1 MGALTIAD
9 LTPMA
14 GEPRVRDARLGEVL
28 GFSAPRLVRRVI
40 KTNREEILSHGSLHQ
55 TDAMVVIGSGARR
68 AVEEYHLN
76 EAQALLVCMF
86 ARTEKAAAVRK
97 QVIEV
102 FLAWRRGE
110 IVADDRRPDEVL
122 ERLQRL
128 ERRLDVLDRLGAA
141 LERLNAGQ
149 SLALTH
155 VVEMWAPVCSGR
167 RPKWWADVELRSF
180 LMMRHRQAKL
190 DDVRADAVER
200 FGETRTPSRSAI
212 HRFWK
217 ALDRLSAAHPSR
229 EVH

>member
-1 MGALTIAD
+1 MAALTIAD

-14 GEPRVRDARLGEVL
+14 GEPRVRDARLSEVL
-28 GFSAPRLVRRVI
+28 GYDRPSRVRDLIGR
-40 KTNREEILSHGSLHQ
+40 RRDEILDHGTLPQ
-55 TDAMVVIGSGARR
+55 VAAVIVAGNGARMD
-68 AVEEYHLN
+68 VEEYHLN

-86 ARTEKAAAVRK
+86 ARTEKAAIVRK
-97 QVIEV
+97 QVIDV

-110 IVADDRRPDEVL
+110 IVAADRRPDEVL

-155 VVEMWAPVCSGR
+155 VAEMWAPVCNGR
-167 RPKWWADVELRSF
+167 RPRWWPDVELRSF
-180 LMMRHRQAKL
+180 LMTRHRQAKL
-190 DDVRADAVER
+190 DDVRAEAIER
-200 FGETRTPSRSAI
+200 FGEARTPSRSAI